1 MAQNL
6 IMQNDKLEYLK
17 LHISV
22 LLAGFTGLFAKLT
35 SLNEVMIVWYRM
47 LFAFVIFSVM
57 LLIMKKKPVEN
68 IKDALKITGL
78 GALLAIHLMFFFG
91 SMKYATLSIGVV
103 CYSLVGFFTAIME
116 PLVLKTKFSFLELFY
131 SLIAVLGIGLIFN
144 FDTSYRFG
152 IVLGVISAALFALY
166 TLFNK
171 TILQG
176 KSSRSMLFYELLGG
190 AVFMGLFLPI
200 YIPISH
206 TTQILPIG
214 LDWLWLILLA
224 FFCTVILY
232 LLHIAV
238 LKTLSAFTVSLA
250 GNLAQKSI
258 LIEMQTLSTLTQLQK
273 AIFLSHKKKLQKQ
286 SKCWNITELS
296 ALITT
301 GKFHTAT

>member
-103 CYSLVGFFTAIME
+103 CYSLVGFFTVIME
-116 PLVLKTKFSFLELFY
+116 PLVLKTKFSFIELFY

-190 AVFMGLFLPI
+190 ALFMGLFLPI

-206 TTQILPIG
+206 TTQILPVG

-250 GNLAQKSI
+250 GNLEPLYGIILAVLFLGEAQDFTLSFYIGMI
-258 LIEMQTLSTLTQLQK
+258 LIFASVFLQSVVKKQTPDHSLK
-273 AIFLSHKKKLQKQ
+273 
-286 SKCWNITELS
+286 
-296 ALITT
+296 
-301 GKFHTAT
+301 

>member
-6 IMQNDKLEYLK
+6 IMKNDKLEYLK

-57 LLIMKKKPVEN
+57 LLIMKKRPVEN

-103 CYSLVGFFTAIME
+103 CYSLVGFFTVIME
-116 PLVLKTKFSFLELFY
+116 PLVLKTKFSFIELFY

-176 KSSRSMLFYELLGG
+176 
-190 AVFMGLFLPI
+190 
-200 YIPISH
+200 
-206 TTQILPIG
+206 
-214 LDWLWLILLA
+214 
-224 FFCTVILY
+224 
-232 LLHIAV
+232 
-238 LKTLSAFTVSLA
+238 
-250 GNLAQKSI
+250 
-258 LIEMQTLSTLTQLQK
+258 
-273 AIFLSHKKKLQKQ
+273 
-286 SKCWNITELS
+286 
-296 ALITT
+296 
-301 GKFHTAT
+301 

>member
-1 MAQNL
+1 
-6 IMQNDKLEYLK
+6 MQKNLEYLK

-22 LLAGFTGLFAKLT
+22 LLAGFTGLLAKLI
-35 SLNEVMIVWYRM
+35 SLNEVVIVWYRM
-47 LFAFVIFSVM
+47 FFAFLIFALMYVFTRN
-57 LLIMKKKPVEN
+57 K
-68 IKDALKITGL
+68 IKMSEPLKAVAL
-78 GALLAIHLMFFFG
+78 GALLAVHLIFFFG

-103 CYSLVGFFTAIME
+103 CYSLVGFFTVIME

-176 KSSRSMLFYELLGG
+176 KSSRSMLFYELFGG
-190 AVFMGLFLPI
+190 ALFMGLFLPI

-238 LKTLSAFTVSLA
+238 LKSLSAFTVSLA
-250 GNLAQKSI
+250 GNLEPVYGIILAVLFLGEAQDFTLSFYIGMI
-258 LIEMQTLSTLTQLQK
+258 LIFSSVFLQ
-273 AIFLSHKKKLQKQ
+273 SVVKKRV
-286 SKCWNITELS
+286 
-296 ALITT
+296 
-301 GKFHTAT
+301 